1 MMEKIKLTNRGKQ
14 ILFLLK
20 ECKYK
25 VEESDY
31 EELNLLM
38 IEGLGQGT
46 KGLSDSF
53 ITYQLTEKG
62 KAYLLSN
69 PKLNNPS
76 IFDDKKYIV
85 TTIISIIA
93 LILSIIK

>member
-1 MMEKIKLTNRGKQ
+1 MEKIKLTKRGKK
-14 ILFLLK
+14 ILLLLK
-20 ECKYK
+20 EGKYK
-25 VEESDY
+25 PEKSDFN
-31 EELNLLM
+31 ELNLLT
-38 IEGLGQGT
+38 IEGLG
-46 KGLSDSF
+46 LCDSF
-53 ITYQLTEKG
+53 ITYQLTDKG

-69 PKLNNPS
+69 PKLKNPS

>member
-1 MMEKIKLTNRGKQ
+1 MEKIKLTKRGKK
-14 ILFLLK
+14 ILLLLK
-20 ECKYK
+20 EGKYK
-25 VEESDY
+25 PEKSY
-31 EELNLLM
+31 FNELNLLT

-46 KGLSDSF
+46 RGLCDSF
-53 ITYQLTEKG
+53 ITYQLTDKG

-69 PKLNNPS
+69 PKLKNPS

>member
-1 MMEKIKLTNRGKQ
+1 MKKIKLTNRAKE
-14 ILFLLK
+14 ILLLLK
-20 ECKYK
+20 ENKYK
-25 VEESDY
+25 VKKSDY
-31 EELNLLM
+31 SDLKLLAF
-38 IEGLGQGT
+38 EGLGQGT
-46 KGLSDSF
+46 EGLSDSY
-53 ITYQLTEKG
+53 ITFQLTDKG
-62 KAYLLSN
+62 KAYLHSN